1 MVGKRERD
9 ERILVP
15 KTSSLAAS
23 ASMTMSF
30 AEIVSPLL
38 YIKLNETELNERA
51 RKNRRDYHHNRKEV
65 TGRRITTLDELGSI
79 VIQLLDGNS

>member
-23 ASMTMSF
+23 ASMTMSL
-30 AEIVSPLL
+30 AEISPLL